1 MTRTRHRTDVR
12 RRSRRTFRRGR
23 LIAGALLSAS
33 LVAGVAAC
41 SSSGSTGKADPAAGP
56 TSTTPG
62 AGFDPAKYADLTAT
76 LKGSGSTF
84 QQNYDNAAIKLLA
97 SVVPGLRIDYAG
109 GGSGQG
115 KSDLADGTVDFAGTD
130 SLVEPEDASK
140 YSSRLLYFPT
150 VVAPITVSYNLSGLD
165 GLKLDGP
172 VLAEI
177 FSGKVTRWDAPA
189 IEALNPSTT
198 LPSTPVN
205 VCRRSDASG
214 TTTNFSKYLVS
225 AGGPA
230 WTLGSGDA
238 ISWPAGT
245 QGADGNGGV
254 AQCIKGKD
262 GSIGY
267 VDLSDAKSQHLTF
280 ASVRNRA
287 GEFVRPTLEAASAAV
302 AHAEIA
308 DDLTYSPI
316 DTDGAGVYP
325 ITSPTWVIV
334 LEQQTD
340 RVTGRGL
347 KAFLELLLTDG
358 QDESFTSSVNYA
370 PLPEELAT
378 KALAQV
384 AEIRVP

>member
-1 MTRTRHRTDVR
+1 
-12 RRSRRTFRRGR
+12 
-23 LIAGALLSAS
+23 L
-33 LVAGVAAC
+33 AAC
-41 SSSGSTGKADPAAGP
+41 SSSGSTAKAEPAAGS

-62 AGFDPAKYADLTAT
+62 AGFDPARYGDLTAT

-84 QQNYDNAAIKLLA
+84 QQNYDNAAIKLLT

-130 SLVEPEDASK
+130 SLVKPEDASK

-150 VVAPITVSYNLSGLD
+150 VVAPITVSYNLRGLD
-165 GLKLDGP
+165 RLNLDGP
-172 VLAEI
+172 VLAGI
-177 FSGKVTRWDAPA
+177 FSGKVTTWDDPA
-189 IEALNPSTT
+189 IAALNPSTT

-245 QGADGNGGV
+245 QGADGNGGM

-287 GEFVRPTLEAASAAV
+287 GEFVQPTLEAASAAA

-334 LEQQTD
+334 LEHQPD
-340 RVTGRGL
+340 RAKGTGL
-347 KAFLELLLTDG
+347 KAFLEFLLTDG
-358 QDESFTSSVNYA
+358 QDKSFTSSVNYA
-370 PLPEELAT
+370 PLPKELARR
-378 KALAQV
+378 ALARV